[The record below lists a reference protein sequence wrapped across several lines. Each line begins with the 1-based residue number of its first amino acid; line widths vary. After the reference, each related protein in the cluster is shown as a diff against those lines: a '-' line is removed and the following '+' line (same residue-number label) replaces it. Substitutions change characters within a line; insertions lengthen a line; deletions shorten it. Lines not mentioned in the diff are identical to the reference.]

1 MKLDKIDRKLIRLL
15 QEDAKQNI
23 KELASKLNMTK
34 TPIYERIRRLEA
46 NGIIKKYVAL
56 INSKEV
62 ASSITVFCSV
72 SLDVQKIEELH
83 QFNEAISKVEEV
95 VECYLMG
102 GAFDYQLKVIVKDLE
117 AYHHFSSGILASLPN
132 VSQIKSAFV
141 LNEVK
146 HTTIFPGGNK
156 I

>member
-1 MKLDKIDRKLIRLL
+1 MKLDKTDRKLLAML
-15 QEDAKQNI
+15 QEDAKMNI
-23 KELASKLNMTK
+23 KEIADSLGMTK
-34 TPIYERIRRLEA
+34 TPVYERIRRLEQQK
-46 NGIIKKYVAL
+46 IIRKYVA
-56 INSKEV
+56 IVEPKKIEP
-62 ASSITVFCSV
+62 SITVFCSV

-83 QFNEAISKVEEV
+83 QFNEAISRVPEV

-102 GAFDYQLKVIVKDLE
+102 GAFDYQLKVIVRDLE

-146 HTTIFPGGNK
+146 HSTGFPGLA
-156 I
+156 